1 MRSSSL
7 KVYSPVEYT
16 GYKEK
21 RSGHPSEPGSRTGNR
36 KTTRKPKP
44 ILYRLRRFCKRL
56 NWKRIGGL
64 AVATVVIVFAAR
76 GVVGIFSEH
85 TQTKTAP
92 ITTSSPAAEES
103 QPYVFYYKD
112 GQAVS
117 WEDVTDAWAAEI
129 KEATAAPATEPE
141 APAVTLDELEGMDMN
156 MFDVEETESAPRP
169 VWRITDDG
177 CADWACQKIAEEKA
191 ELDRITSL
199 ADSQI
204 EKIQQRVEAAQ
215 RRYENGTRFL
225 TGKLAEYFETVPH
238 KTTKTKHSYRLLSGT
253 LVKKIGGRTMKQD
266 DDALLAYLKASDN
279 EDMIQ
284 TTEKPKWGEFKKRL
298 EIVGGQIVDKT
309 TGELVEGVQIIE
321 KPDTFTV
328 DV

>member
-1 MRSSSL
+1 MA
-7 KVYSPVEYT
+7 
-16 GYKEK
+16 
-21 RSGHPSEPGSRTGNR
+21 
-36 KTTRKPKP
+36 TTKKA
-44 ILYRLRRFCKRL
+44 I
-56 NWKRIGGL
+56 
-64 AVATVVIVFAAR
+64 
-76 GVVGIFSEH
+76 
-85 TQTKTAP
+85 
-92 ITTSSPAAEES
+92 AEAE
-103 QPYVFYYKD
+103 Q
-112 GQAVS
+112 
-117 WEDVTDAWAAEI
+117 AAEI

-266 DDALLAYLKASDN
+266 DDAAAEVHQVARSRSLYHPEGPQRRRKVQVREDLRRVPASHSGH
-279 EDMIQ
+279 E
-284 TTEKPKWGEFKKRL
+284 
-298 EIVGGQIVDKT
+298 
-309 TGELVEGVQIIE
+309 
-321 KPDTFTV
+321 
-328 DV
+328 

>member
-1 MRSSSL
+1 MA
-7 KVYSPVEYT
+7 
-16 GYKEK
+16 
-21 RSGHPSEPGSRTGNR
+21 
-36 KTTRKPKP
+36 TTKKA
-44 ILYRLRRFCKRL
+44 I
-56 NWKRIGGL
+56 
-64 AVATVVIVFAAR
+64 
-76 GVVGIFSEH
+76 
-85 TQTKTAP
+85 
-92 ITTSSPAAEES
+92 AEAE
-103 QPYVFYYKD
+103 Q
-112 GQAVS
+112 
-117 WEDVTDAWAAEI
+117 AAEI
-129 KEATAAPATEPE
+129 KEATAAPTAEPE

-156 MFDVEETESAPRP
+156 MFDVEETESAPHP

-204 EKIQQRVEAAQ
+204 
-215 RRYENGTRFL
+215 L
-225 TGKLAEYFETVPH
+225 TGKLAEYFKTVPH

>member
-1 MRSSSL
+1 MA
-7 KVYSPVEYT
+7 
-16 GYKEK
+16 
-21 RSGHPSEPGSRTGNR
+21 
-36 KTTRKPKP
+36 TTKKA
-44 ILYRLRRFCKRL
+44 I
-56 NWKRIGGL
+56 
-64 AVATVVIVFAAR
+64 
-76 GVVGIFSEH
+76 
-85 TQTKTAP
+85 
-92 ITTSSPAAEES
+92 AEAE
-103 QPYVFYYKD
+103 Q
-112 GQAVS
+112 
-117 WEDVTDAWAAEI
+117 AAEI
-129 KEATAAPATEPE
+129 KEATAAPTAEPE
-141 APAVTLDELEGMDMN
+141 TPAVTLDELEGMDMN

-204 EKIQQRVEAAQ
+204 EKIQQRVEAAR

-298 EIVGGQIVDKT
+298 EIVDKT

-321 KPDTFTV
+321 NPDTFTV

>member
-1 MRSSSL
+1 MA
-7 KVYSPVEYT
+7 
-16 GYKEK
+16 
-21 RSGHPSEPGSRTGNR
+21 
-36 KTTRKPKP
+36 TTKKA
-44 ILYRLRRFCKRL
+44 I
-56 NWKRIGGL
+56 
-64 AVATVVIVFAAR
+64 
-76 GVVGIFSEH
+76 
-85 TQTKTAP
+85 
-92 ITTSSPAAEES
+92 AEAE
-103 QPYVFYYKD
+103 Q
-112 GQAVS
+112 
-117 WEDVTDAWAAEI
+117 AAEI
-129 KEATAAPATEPE
+129 KEATAEPE
-141 APAVTLDELEGMDMN
+141 TPAVTLDELEGMDMN

-191 ELDRITSL
+191 ELDRITAL
-199 ADSQI
+199 GESQI
-204 EKIQQRVEAAQ
+204 EKIQQRLDAAQ

-266 DDALLAYLKASDN
+266 DDALLAYLKASGN

-284 TTEKPKWGEFKKRL
+284 NTEKPKWGEFKKQL

>member
-1 MRSSSL
+1 MA
-7 KVYSPVEYT
+7 
-16 GYKEK
+16 
-21 RSGHPSEPGSRTGNR
+21 
-36 KTTRKPKP
+36 TTKKA
-44 ILYRLRRFCKRL
+44 I
-56 NWKRIGGL
+56 
-64 AVATVVIVFAAR
+64 
-76 GVVGIFSEH
+76 
-85 TQTKTAP
+85 
-92 ITTSSPAAEES
+92 AEAE
-103 QPYVFYYKD
+103 Q
-112 GQAVS
+112 
-117 WEDVTDAWAAEI
+117 AAEI
-129 KEATAAPATEPE
+129 KEATAAPTAEPE

-156 MFDVEETESAPRP
+156 MFDVEETESAPHP

-279 EDMIQ
+279 DGFMDI
-284 TTEKPKWGEFKKRL
+284 PDD
-298 EIVGGQIVDKT
+298 GQ
-309 TGELVEGVQIIE
+309 L
-321 KPDTFTV
+321 PFN
-328 DV
+328 

>member
-1 MRSSSL
+1 MA
-7 KVYSPVEYT
+7 
-16 GYKEK
+16 
-21 RSGHPSEPGSRTGNR
+21 
-36 KTTRKPKP
+36 TTKKA
-44 ILYRLRRFCKRL
+44 I
-56 NWKRIGGL
+56 
-64 AVATVVIVFAAR
+64 
-76 GVVGIFSEH
+76 
-85 TQTKTAP
+85 
-92 ITTSSPAAEES
+92 AEAE
-103 QPYVFYYKD
+103 Q
-112 GQAVS
+112 
-117 WEDVTDAWAAEI
+117 AAEI
-129 KEATAAPATEPE
+129 KEATAAPTAEPE

-156 MFDVEETESAPRP
+156 MFDVEETESAPHP

-204 EKIQQRVEAAQ
+204 EKI
-215 RRYENGTRFL
+215 
-225 TGKLAEYFETVPH
+225 AEYFETVPH